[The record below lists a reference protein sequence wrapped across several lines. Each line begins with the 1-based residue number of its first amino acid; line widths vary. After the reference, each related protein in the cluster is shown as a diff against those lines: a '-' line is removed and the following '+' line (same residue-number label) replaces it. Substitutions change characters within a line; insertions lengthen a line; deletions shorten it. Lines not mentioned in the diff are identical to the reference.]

1 METKPK
7 KALVVGRHKTVPIPA
22 TIQSVPKYPSKLT
35 IFRIPASPFYWARYY
50 DSGRIFKRTTKTDK
64 AQEAFKAAIAFYEE
78 LLVRKT
84 GGLMIG
90 KTSRFEVCA
99 KEMLKLQESRIKRG
113 ELSASLNVNE
123 QSRLRVHMLP
133 YFRAYDVGQIDYTVI
148 ETYLNT
154 LTEKGLKV
162 ATLKLHESLLR
173 KVLKHAHRKQ
183 IIPHLP
189 AFPTITLEDDP
200 RGYFNSWEYTKLQS
214 NAKALIGTEIV
225 VRNQQ
230 GKAKRR
236 MRFTQELHNL
246 ILFMVNTYVRP
257 SDIKTLKHSHVAV
270 VRKDN
275 TYLRLSPPTTKKHNK
290 PIISMPVAVKV
301 YERQQQYQAERK
313 LAKDDDYVFMPEHRN
328 RDYAYVQ
335 LVRLFYHLLD
345 VTDLRLDAKGTVR
358 TLYSL
363 RHTAIMFRITKGDNI
378 DWNTLAQN
386 ARTSAEMITRFYG
399 SHYQNEMNVAKLQSM
414 KPTKKRQKA

>member
-1 METKPK
+1 ML
-7 KALVVGRHKTVPIPA
+7 A
-22 TIQSVPKYPSKLT
+22 VPKYPSKLV
-35 IFRIPASPFYWARYY
+35 IFRLAASPFYWARYY
-50 DSGRIFKRTTKTDK
+50 DSGRIFKRSTKTDK
-64 AQEAFKAAIAFYEE
+64 TQDAFKAAIAFYEE
-78 LLVRKT
+78 LLVRKA
-84 GGLMIG
+84 GGMAIG

-99 KEMLKLQESRIKRG
+99 NEMLKLQESRIKRG

-133 YFRAYDVGQIDYTVI
+133 YFRAYDVGEIDYTVI
-148 ETYLNT
+148 EAYLNK
-154 LTEKGLKV
+154 LTEAGLKV
-162 ATLKLHESLLR
+162 ATLKLHLSLVR

-183 IIPHLP
+183 LIPHLP
-189 AFPTITLEDDP
+189 AVPKLTTEDDP

-290 PIISMPVAVKV
+290 PIISMPIAVKV
-301 YERQQQYQAERK
+301 YERQQQYQAERE

-399 SHYQNEMNVAKLQSM
+399 SHYQNEMNVAQLQSL
-414 KPTKKRQKA
+414 KPSKKRKKA